1 MRKIL
6 PSVSVLNHPL
16 KKDDAAAV
24 RSSPNLTT
32 PSSKVKEEPPERDSA
47 TMLIEELDD
56 LLDRMKTGFN
66 VAPSDPD
73 ADDDSSS
80 STSTSTMPT
89 SPSGNQAVEYT
100 GAKRCDHCIISR
112 TKCLRS
118 DIAGCSRC
126 LSLSKKCNLSGLPF
140 PSSGSSSPTTMSQ
153 QSTTT
158 TQHLPFML
166 KNPSLRSVALS
177 SSSGSSSP
185 PSVSDSFLRT
195 NRAPRFSSIVL
206 NLSDIIKEQT
216 DIIKQQ
222 QSEIPETDVSY
233 IDGLR
238 KDYPNE
244 GDNFIVGTWHLGS
257 DLQNGEAFI
266 KETAAV
272 WGHFDFL
279 CFQEVNKQAMV
290 VIRQHL
296 EGIEFEVVAQRSG
309 SNYFLTARRNLDNAA
324 KQLER
329 SENIFVD
336 SIWNDVRVVNVHL
349 QPPVSPIALEDLGY
363 NLGWDSRPT
372 IMAGDFSFHREND
385 VFFTRF
391 LELEHDQDDS
401 STIISDV
408 PCNCDWILFSKH
420 FRLQMTAVRE
430 FRKSEE
436 VKSHFLKICVLLPQ
450 FYEEDLKYS
459 MQIAQSEAMVASN
472 ELKRATQKM
481 RALTEKAAIIT
492 QEYRENLTI
501 NRRLS
506 L

>member
-279 CFQEVNKQAMV
+279 CFQ
-290 VIRQHL
+290 
-296 EGIEFEVVAQRSG
+296 
-309 SNYFLTARRNLDNAA
+309 
-324 KQLER
+324 
-329 SENIFVD
+329 
-336 SIWNDVRVVNVHL
+336 
-349 QPPVSPIALEDLGY
+349 
-363 NLGWDSRPT
+363 
-372 IMAGDFSFHREND
+372 
-385 VFFTRF
+385 
-391 LELEHDQDDS
+391 DDS